1 MNVVLPSFPIYP
13 ETLPCPSVI
22 DFTAQIDMGV
32 RKSAMT
38 IFNDSRRVYTTAP
51 TQVSLKWIMPVG
63 KLQDFFDFADKVG
76 QGQWFVMDL
85 LSQYNGGMKERNW
98 LQFADAFEQKFTNNG
113 FVEVVASCFFYRGES
128 T

>member
-1 MNVVLPSFPIYP
+1 
-13 ETLPCPSVI
+13 VI

-32 RKSAMT
+32 RKSSMT

-51 TQVSLKWIMPVG
+51 TQVSLKWVMPVA
-63 KLQDFFDFADKVG
+63 KLKDFFDFADKVG

-98 LQFADAFEQKFTNNG
+98 IQFADSFEQKFTTNG
-113 FVEVVASCFFYRGES
+113 YVEVVASCFFYRGES
-128 T
+128 MLDT